1 MKKLQI
7 EATKT
12 KNADNDNYRQKES
25 KKMDTNLIKNQQP
38 RGLSPEEIINEIE
51 ELSEPESEI
60 GLFDIHTANEIIK
73 LAISQ
78 PDPKQLYPVLILENE
93 FVVCFADTG
102 VGKTVLCFQMA
113 IHIASMGI
121 ITLFM
126 DLELSRKQF
135 QKRYT
140 GEDGVPYNLPDN
152 LYRLDFARLK
162 KIPKGITYEDYF
174 FNSLISAIKKTGA
187 KVIFLDNLTKL
198 AAGDTDSAK
207 AAIPI
212 LERLNEL
219 KATEE
224 LTIVVLEHN
233 KKVDT
238 TRPIH
243 LNDLQ
248 GSKMKSNLVDAV
260 FTIGRSVKDKNLRY
274 IKQIK
279 VRDGEVIYDTENV
292 KVCELSKSNGYL
304 SFTDIGFESEFE
316 HLKQPTENDRENLI
330 EKVKELSSKRKSQ
343 REISFELGISLGAV
357 NKYLKI

>member
-1 MKKLQI
+1 MENSTILEKHKVSSQ
-7 EATKT
+7 
-12 KNADNDNYRQKES
+12 S
-25 KKMDTNLIKNQQP
+25 
-38 RGLSPEEIINEIE
+38 LSPKFEFANNILPEEII
-51 ELSEPESEI
+51 SEVEQLKGDESES
-60 GLFDIHTANEIIK
+60 GLFEINTANNVIK
-73 LAISQ
+73 LALNQ
-78 PDPKQLYPVLILENE
+78 PDPVQLYPVLILENE
-93 FVVCFADTG
+93 LTICFADTG
-102 VGKTVLCFQMA
+102 VGKTVYCFQIAME
-113 IHIASMGI
+113 IASKGY
-121 ITLFM
+121 ITLFL

-140 GEDGVPYNLPDN
+140 SDEGAPYKLPDN

-174 FNSLISAIKKTGA
+174 FNSLIYAIKKTGA

-219 KATEE
+219 KANEG
-224 LTIVVLEHN
+224 LTIIVLEHN

-292 KVCELSKSNGYL
+292 KVCELSKANGYL

-330 EKVKELSSKRKSQ
+330 EKVKELSGKRKSQ

-357 NKYLKI
+357 NKYLKM

>member
-1 MKKLQI
+1 
-7 EATKT
+7 
-12 KNADNDNYRQKES
+12 
-25 KKMDTNLIKNQQP
+25 
-38 RGLSPEEIINEIE
+38 
-51 ELSEPESEI
+51 
-60 GLFDIHTANEIIK
+60 
-73 LAISQ
+73 
-78 PDPKQLYPVLILENE
+78 
-93 FVVCFADTG
+93 
-102 VGKTVLCFQMA
+102 
-113 IHIASMGI
+113 
-121 ITLFM
+121 
-126 DLELSRKQF
+126 
-135 QKRYT
+135 
-140 GEDGVPYNLPDN
+140 
-152 LYRLDFARLK
+152 
-162 KIPKGITYEDYF
+162 
-174 FNSLISAIKKTGA
+174 
-187 KVIFLDNLTKL
+187 
-198 AAGDTDSAK
+198 
-207 AAIPI
+207 

-219 KATEE
+219 KANEG
-224 LTIVVLEHN
+224 LTIIVLEHN

-330 EKVKELSSKRKSQ
+330 EKVKELSGKRKSQ

-357 NKYLKI
+357 NKYLKM